1 MATSILN
8 FPTNPQLGDL
18 YTIGTRTYRW
28 TGSAWL
34 VDSSTVAATTLT
46 AFKVHTTS
54 VENIN
59 TASIGDFGSLIVDGG
74 ASIAKDLYIGGS
86 LYLAETIIITTASFA
101 NSPSDGSD
109 IHIEPINVGGLDL
122 LQFNNISTL
131 QSVTGRGNT
140 TTNVVKFLNST
151 ESTSTNTGAVLISGG
166 LGVGK
171 RINSESIQI
180 ADTVFDSTKTTV
192 NSTGQYLVDSYSL
205 NSYRSSKYFIQID
218 EGTTSTAR
226 FQSLEIMLL
235 ATNTGTAK
243 ATEYGLITSDGSLGS
258 FSKDVTGVGDQW
270 IVNLYFTP
278 IDNIPK
284 TIKVLRT
291 AMTV

>member
-1 MATSILN
+1 MAILN
-8 FPTNPQLGDL
+8 FPTNPEIGDL

-28 TGSAWL
+28 SGSAWL
-34 VDSSTVAATTLT
+34 VDSNTVAASTLT
-46 AFKVHTTS
+46 AFKIRATS

-59 TASIGDFGSLIVDGG
+59 TASIGELGSLIVDGG

-86 LYLAETIIITTASFA
+86 LYIAETIVITTASFN

-109 IHIEPINVGGLDL
+109 IHIDPINVGGIDL
-122 LQFNNISTL
+122 LQFNNVSTL
-131 QSVTGRGNT
+131 QSVTGRGNS
-140 TTNVVKFLNST
+140 TTNVIKFLNPI

-192 NSTGQYLVDSYSL
+192 NTTAQYLVDSYSL
-205 NSYRSSKYFIQID
+205 NNYRSSKYFIQID

-243 ATEYGLITSDGSLGS
+243 ATEYGLITSDGSLGN

>member
-1 MATSILN
+1 MPILN
-8 FPTNPQLGDL
+8 FPINPTTGQLFTPAGGNR
-18 YTIGTRTYRW
+18 IYRW

-34 VDSSTVAATTLT
+34 VYSSTVAANTLT

-54 VENIN
+54 TENIN
-59 TASIGDFGSLIVDGG
+59 TASIGQYGSLIVDGG

-86 LYLAETIIITTASFA
+86 LYLAETIVITTASFA

-109 IHIEPINVGGLDL
+109 IHIEPINVGGIDL
-122 LQFNNISTL
+122 LQFNNVSTL
-131 QSVTGRGNT
+131 QSVTGRGAT
-140 TTNVVKFLNST
+140 TTNIVSFSNTT
-151 ESTSTNTGAVLISGG
+151 ESTSTNTGAVLVAGG

-192 NSTGQYLVDSYSL
+192 NTTGQYIIDTYSL
-205 NSYRSSKYFIQID
+205 NNYRSAKYFVQID
-218 EGTTSTAR
+218 EGSGPTAR
-226 FQSLEIMLL
+226 FQSVEIMLT
-235 ATNTGTAK
+235 ANNTGTAF
-243 ATEYGLITSDGSLGS
+243 ATEYGIITSNGSLGT
-258 FSKDVTGVGDQW
+258 FSKDVNSVLGEWLVSL
-270 IVNLYFTP
+270 VFTP
-278 IDNIPK
+278 GDSIPK

>member
-1 MATSILN
+1 MAILN
-8 FPTNPQLGDL
+8 FPSTPYEGEL
-18 YTIGTRTYRW
+18 YTIGTKTYRW

-34 VDSSTVAATTLT
+34 VDSSIVAASTLT
-46 AFKVHTTS
+46 AFKIRATS

-59 TASIGDFGSLIVDGG
+59 TASIGELGSLIVDGG

-86 LYLAETIIITTASFA
+86 LYIAETLVITTASFN

-109 IHIEPINVGGLDL
+109 IDIVPINDGITDY
-122 LQFNNISTL
+122 LQFNNISTF
-131 QSVTGRGNT
+131 QSVTGRGNS
-140 TTNVVKFLNST
+140 TTNVINFLNPT

-171 RINSESIQI
+171 RITSESIQI

-192 NSTGQYLVDSYSL
+192 NTTAQYLVDSYSL
-205 NSYRSSKYFIQID
+205 SNYRSSKYLIQID

-226 FQSLEIMLL
+226 FQSLEMMLL

-243 ATEYGLITSDGSLGS
+243 ATEYGIVTTDGSLGS